1 MRKYTC
7 ARSVT
12 PEPLAGE
19 HRQPLSGLDRA
30 SAPLNALRAAGV
42 ALDFAGAAD
51 LTVRLREAIV
61 DGRLADGAKLPSARA
76 LAAALGLS
84 RNAVADCY
92 AQLAREHLVTARHGS
107 GTFVAPPAEARAR
120 GRPRVRDDVD
130 WLRARHPLN
139 GHERIVD
146 GIDLRLR
153 AGTLAPLAT
162 DAWRR
167 AWRHAT
173 ATIAP
178 TYGDPQGPRA
188 VREAIAEHV
197 RLTRGVACVADD
209 VVVTSGASDAL
220 ALLLRATMSAG
231 DGLAAEN
238 PGYRGVTRLA
248 AVHGIR
254 LHPLAVDEHG
264 ADVDALADADPLVV
278 HVTPSHQFP
287 TGAELSPDRRAA
299 LLGWAQR
306 RGALVIENDYD
317 GEFRF
322 DGAVAAPLTAI
333 DTSGTVCLVGTF
345 SRLITPSL
353 RVGYIVATPA
363 LAERVAALKRALDA
377 HPSLPAQHAVAQLIR
392 SGELAR
398 HLRRVRALATHK
410 RTLLRAALAE
420 LDGVTV
426 HGIDGGLHVLVRGAH
441 AAADVAARLRARG
454 VHVDVLA
461 EHCWAPVGDDGL
473 LLDYGRVTPAAFER
487 ALALIAAELSPGSR

>member
-1 MRKYTC
+1 
-7 ARSVT
+7 V
-12 PEPLAGE
+12 EE
-19 HRQPLSGLDRA
+19 NRQPLSGLDRA

-42 ALDFAGAAD
+42 ALDFAGPAD

-76 LAAALGLS
+76 LAAALGVS

-130 WLRARHPLN
+130 WLRARPPTS
-139 GHERIVD
+139 GEEPPVD
-146 GIDLRLR
+146 GVDLRLR
-153 AGTLAPLAT
+153 AGTLAPLAS

-178 TYGDPQGPRA
+178 TYGDPQGPRV

-197 RLTRGVACVADD
+197 RLTRGVACVAGDI
-209 VVVTSGASDAL
+209 VVTSGASDAL

-254 LHPLAVDEHG
+254 LIPLAVDEQG
-264 ADVDALADADPLVV
+264 ADVDALVDTDPLVV

-287 TGAELSPDRRAA
+287 TGAELSAGRRAT
-299 LLGWAQR
+299 LLAWAQA

-322 DGAVAAPLTAI
+322 DGAVAAPLTAVDI
-333 DTSGTVCLVGTF
+333 SGTVCLVGTF

-363 LAERVAALKRALDA
+363 LAERVAALKGALDA

-398 HLRRVRALATHK
+398 HLRRVRALALHK
-410 RTLLRAALAE
+410 RALLRAALDG
-420 LDGVTV
+420 LQGVTV

-441 AAADVAARLRARG
+441 PAAEVAARLRSGG

-461 EHCWAPVGDDGL
+461 EHCWAPVRDDGL
-473 LLDYGRVTPAAFER
+473 LLDYGRATPAAFER
-487 ALALIAAELSPGSR
+487 ALALIAAELSSGSR

>member
-1 MRKYTC
+1 
-7 ARSVT
+7 VT
-12 PEPLAGE
+12 PEPLAE
-19 HRQPLSGLDRA
+19 ENRQPLSGLDRA

-42 ALDFAGAAD
+42 ALDFADAAE
-51 LTVRLREAIV
+51 LLVRLREAIV

-76 LAAALGLS
+76 LASALGVS

-92 AQLAREHLVTARHGS
+92 AQLGREHLVSARHGS
-107 GTFVAPPAEARAR
+107 GTYVAPPASARAR
-120 GRPRVRDDVD
+120 GRPRVREDVE
-130 WLRARHPLN
+130 WLRPPIAPPAADV
-139 GHERIVD
+139 VD

-153 AGTLAPLAT
+153 AGTLAPLAS

-197 RLTRGVACVADD
+197 RLTRGVACVAQDI
-209 VVVTSGASDAL
+209 VVTSGAADAL
-220 ALLLRATMSAG
+220 ALLVRVTMAST

-238 PGYRGVTRLA
+238 PGYRGITRLA
-248 AVHGIR
+248 TVHGVR

-264 ADVDALADADPLVV
+264 ADVDALVDIDPLVV

-287 TGAELSPDRRAA
+287 TGAELSPQRRAR
-299 LLGWAQR
+299 LLDWAQA

-333 DTSGTVCLVGTF
+333 DTSGAVCLVGTF
-345 SRLITPSL
+345 SRLIAPTL
-353 RVGYIVATPA
+353 RVGYIVATPE
-363 LAERVAALKRALDA
+363 LAARVAALKRALDA

-392 SGELAR
+392 SGELGR

-410 RTLLRAALAE
+410 RTLLRAALDGM
-420 LDGVTV
+420 DGVSL
-426 HGIDGGLHVLVRGAH
+426 HGVDGGLHVLVRAPRPAAEV
-441 AAADVAARLRARG
+441 AAALRSRG

-461 EHCWAPVGDDGL
+461 EHCWAPVSDDGL
-473 LLDYGRVTPAAFER
+473 LIDYGRVTPAAFER
-487 ALALIAAELSPGSR
+487 ALGLIAAELVV

>member
-1 MRKYTC
+1 M
-7 ARSVT
+7 
-12 PEPLAGE
+12 
-19 HRQPLSGLDRA
+19 
-30 SAPLNALRAAGV
+30 
-42 ALDFAGAAD
+42 
-51 LTVRLREAIV
+51 
-61 DGRLADGAKLPSARA
+61 
-76 LAAALGLS
+76 
-84 RNAVADCY
+84 
-92 AQLAREHLVTARHGS
+92 
-107 GTFVAPPAEARAR
+107 
-120 GRPRVRDDVD
+120 RDDVD
-130 WLRARHPLN
+130 WLRARPPLV
-139 GHERIVD
+139 GEEAVVT
-146 GIDLRLR
+146 GTDLRLR
-153 AGTLAPLAT
+153 AGTIAPLAN

-173 ATIAP
+173 ATVAQ

-197 RLTRGVACVADD
+197 RDTRGVACVADD

-231 DGLAAEN
+231 DVLAAEN

-254 LHPLAVDEHG
+254 LLPLAVDEHG
-264 ADVDALADADPLVV
+264 ADVEALLAASPLVV

-299 LLGWAQR
+299 LLAWAQE

-345 SRLITPSL
+345 SRLLTPAL

-363 LAERVAALKRALDA
+363 LAQRVAALKRALDE

-392 SGELAR
+392 SGELGR

-410 RTLLRAALAE
+410 RGLLRAALGSLAGRQPARRRRRAARARP
-420 LDGVTV
+420 LARR
-426 HGIDGGLHVLVRGAH
+426 GGGGRRAIARPRRARRRPGGALLG
-441 AAADVAARLRARG
+441 AGRRRRAAARLRARAADG
-454 VHVDVLA
+454 VRARAGGDRRRARAGLA
-461 EHCWAPVGDDGL
+461 GRAAPTRGAAR
-473 LLDYGRVTPAAFER
+473 GRRAAPSQPRLALTASACSRSRPARSGVSGFRMREIGPET
-487 ALALIAAELSPGSR
+487 LIAATGRPAWSSTGVATHATPSSCSSLSVE